1 MATTGAAATMRQD
14 ADSGPTPDLLRRM
27 FREMLLARHFDE
39 RMLQLHKIGK
49 VALAISGQGHE
60 GAQIGAAFAFDT
72 TRDWFL
78 PYYRDF
84 AVCLHA
90 GMTVQELMLNL
101 LAKAGDPNS
110 GGRQMPAHFGSRRL
124 RIVTGSSPVA
134 TQCLHACGVAYAI
147 KLRRESAVVY
157 VALGEGSTSEGDFHE
172 ALNFAAIQRLPIIF
186 YVQNN
191 GYAIS
196 VPTERQ
202 MAVADVADRAAAYGM
217 PGAVVDGSDVIA
229 TYEGVRPAVERA
241 RRGEGPSLIEAKCAR
256 FQPHS
261 GDDDDRY
268 RTSEEIAALRR
279 NDPVLLFRRRLIER
293 GVFDEASATALAA
306 ELRAEIDAATDAAEA
321 SPDPDPATLL
331 DHVFAS

>member
-1 MATTGAAATMRQD
+1 MGPGQAERFTDPQAFSHLSLLTSHFWGAPASGGAGKGNWYTERWRTGVWDRGATRVVPLCTGPGRAIMVSTGAATTRSQD
-14 ADSGPTPDLLRRM
+14 ADAGLTPDALRQM
-27 FREMLLARHFDE
+27 YREMLLARLFDE

-49 VALAISGQGHE
+49 VALAISAQGHE
-60 GAQIGAAFAFDT
+60 GAQIGAAFTFDT
-72 TRDWFL
+72 TQDWFL

-90 GMTVQELMLNL
+90 GMTIQDLMLNL

-172 ALNFAAIQRLPIIF
+172 ALNFAAIHRLPIIF

-229 TYEGVRPAVERA
+229 TYEGVREWWSAPGAA
-241 RRGEGPSLIEAKCAR
+241 RG
-256 FQPHS
+256 
-261 GDDDDRY
+261 
-268 RTSEEIAALRR
+268 RR
-279 NDPVLLFRRRLIER
+279 
-293 GVFDEASATALAA
+293 
-306 ELRAEIDAATDAAEA
+306 
-321 SPDPDPATLL
+321 
-331 DHVFAS
+331 